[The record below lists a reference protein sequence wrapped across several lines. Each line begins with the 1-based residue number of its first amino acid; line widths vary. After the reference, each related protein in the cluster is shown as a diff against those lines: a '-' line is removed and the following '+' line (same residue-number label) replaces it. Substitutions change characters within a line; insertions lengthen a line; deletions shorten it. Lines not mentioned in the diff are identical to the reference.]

1 MFQKYVINGARAL
14 WLLLSL
20 VILAFLMHRLG
31 ELTDM
36 RDISEIVGIMVL
48 AMIIVCAPLSSAAF
62 ALIALIGLLSEL
74 CFPDGKSVIT
84 NKYLMLFLVW
94 LPFFISGY
102 VQWFVAVPRLFKKQP
117 NAGISH

>member
-1 MFQKYVINGARAL
+1 MFQKYFINGARAL

-20 VILAFLMHRLG
+20 VILGFFMHRLS

-36 RDISEIVGIMVL
+36 RDISELIGIMAL
-48 AMIIVCAPLSSAAF
+48 AMVIVCAPLSGIVF
-62 ALIALIGLLSEL
+62 ALIALVGLLSGL
-74 CFPDGKSVIT
+74 CFPDGKGIIT

-102 VQWFVAVPRLFKKQP
+102 VQWFIAVPRLFKKQP
-117 NAGISH
+117 NAGISD